1 MFKFKCTNLWFFLKT
16 FLKCCHAHES
26 RSFQSDYCIYSQE
39 NEKKWVKIKTLSK
52 MHFMTLFFKRF
63 KIKLMKINKKIYNL
77 FSFMGRRAGLFTLW
91 YKDNIHFISCPPG
104 VVSGHLTNNKLN
116 PNHLYDQFLIRGKEF
131 Q

>member
-1 MFKFKCTNLWFFLKT
+1 MLM
-16 FLKCCHAHES
+16 S
-26 RSFQSDYCIYSQE
+26 REVFNPNTVVYSQE
-39 NEKKWVKIKTLSK
+39 NEKRWVKIKTLSK
-52 MHFMTLFFKRF
+52 MHFMTLFFKSF
-63 KIKLMKINKKIYNL
+63 KIKLMNINKEIYNL
-77 FSFMGRRAGLFTLW
+77 FSFMGRRAGLFTLR

>member
-1 MFKFKCTNLWFFLKT
+1 
-16 FLKCCHAHES
+16 
-26 RSFQSDYCIYSQE
+26 
-39 NEKKWVKIKTLSK
+39 
-52 MHFMTLFFKRF
+52 MHFMTLFFKSF
-63 KIKLMKINKKIYNL
+63 KIKLKKINKKIYNL
-77 FSFMGRRAGLFTLW
+77 FSFMGRRAGLFTLR